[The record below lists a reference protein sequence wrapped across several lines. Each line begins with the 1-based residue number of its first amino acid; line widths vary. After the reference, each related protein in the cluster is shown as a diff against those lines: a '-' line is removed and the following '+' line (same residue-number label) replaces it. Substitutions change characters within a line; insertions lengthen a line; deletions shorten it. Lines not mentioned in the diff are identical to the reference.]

1 MRGFLGVVIL
11 GGMFCAYWFGSAVA
25 LRMAPAHLPA
35 DSVQA
40 DQIAV
45 TGFPMRFDIAVD
57 RPALPARGWSA
68 DGLSLSLPSYW
79 PFAATG
85 TLSGPQE
92 LTWRGVDWRLD
103 GPDMPVSFALTPG
116 LELTMARLDAR
127 DLQLLGP
134 VSGRLD
140 SAALAVD
147 KAGDPAS
154 RAVALDMA
162 GLALGKM
169 EIPRASLRA
178 VLHMADAPR
187 PPRVK
192 QIDLS
197 RAKITMAEITVT
209 ANGTLDRAPDG
220 RLSGNLPLT
229 VTNWR
234 ALLRML
240 QENGLV
246 PADQAPILQMMAE
259 RLGQGDTLSLPLTLK
274 DSVVSLGPL
283 ALLELGPL

>member
-140 SAALAVD
+140 SAALASGQGRRPCVARGG
-147 KAGDPAS
+147 AGYG
-154 RAVALDMA
+154 RA
-162 GLALGKM
+162 GLGQDGDTTRILCAPCFTWQM
-169 EIPRASLRA
+169 RRAR
-178 VLHMADAPR
+178 
-187 PPRVK
+187 PRVK

-209 ANGTLDRAPDG
+209 ASGTLDRAPRRAAVRQPAPDRHKLA
-220 RLSGNLPLT
+220 RLAADAARKT
-229 VTNWR
+229 
-234 ALLRML
+234 ALFR
-240 QENGLV
+240 QIK
-246 PADQAPILQMMAE
+246 P
-259 RLGQGDTLSLPLTLK
+259 
-274 DSVVSLGPL
+274 
-283 ALLELGPL
+283 